1 MIDPPEERSMSQTIA
16 TLAAGLFAAATAG
29 GCAEAQSGPIHELSA
44 ASRASI
50 SAGDET
56 RPQKSSK
63 IRFGELSAT
72 PSGYYFMCVGHPSL
86 CRTRA
91 GRIAMSPDGSV
102 VLTDAALN
110 QLNAVNAK
118 VNAAI
123 EPAYRDAWTPEQ
135 PAGDCKDFA
144 MTKRQ
149 RLIESGWP
157 SSALPV
163 AIVRTSLG
171 EKHLVLVARTS
182 RGDFVLDNLAD
193 AIAPWTSPSY
203 SWEKI
208 LSPTDDLV
216 WRTVATSTL

>member
-1 MIDPPEERSMSQTIA
+1 MVQAIA
-16 TLAAGLFAAATAG
+16 ALAAGIFLATIAG
-29 GCAEAQSGPIHELSA
+29 ERAEAQSGSIHKFGSA
-44 ASRASI
+44 TYRASVNA
-50 SAGDET
+50 SDDAQPEKP
-56 RPQKSSK
+56 RK
-63 IRFGELSAT
+63 IRFGELSAM
-72 PSGYYFMCVGHPSL
+72 PSGYYAMCVGRPSL
-86 CRTRA
+86 CRARA
-91 GRIAMSPDGSV
+91 GRIATSPDGSV
-102 VLTDAALN
+102 VLTGAAMD
-110 QLNAVNAK
+110 QLNAVNAR

-163 AIVRTSLG
+163 AIVRTPLG

-182 RGDFVLDNLAD
+182 GGDFVLDNLAG
-193 AIAPWTSPSY
+193 AIAPWTRPSY

-216 WRTVATSTL
+216 WRTVETSAL

>member
-1 MIDPPEERSMSQTIA
+1 MVQAIA
-16 TLAAGLFAAATAG
+16 ALTAGLFAAVIAG
-29 GCAEAQSGPIHELSA
+29 GCAEAQSGPIHMLGSA
-44 ASRASI
+44 ASRASVG
-50 SAGDET
+50 AGDET
-56 RPQKSSK
+56 RPEKPHK

-72 PSGYYFMCVGHPSL
+72 PSGYYAMCVGRPSL
-86 CRTRA
+86 CRARA
-91 GRIAMSPDGSV
+91 GRFATSPDGSV
-102 VLTDAALN
+102 VLTGAAMD
-110 QLNAVNAK
+110 QLNAVNAT

-123 EPAYRDAWTPEQ
+123 KPAYREAWTPEQ

-163 AIVRTSLG
+163 AIVLTALG

-216 WRTVATSTL
+216 WRTVETSAL

>member
-1 MIDPPEERSMSQTIA
+1 MIQTLNA
-16 TLAAGLFAAATAG
+16 VAAGLFATLVASPQ
-29 GCAEAQSGPIHELSA
+29 AQSGTIPKHHSA
-44 ASRASI
+44 ASAAPI
-50 SAGDET
+50 AGG
-56 RPQKSSK
+56 K
-63 IRFGELSAT
+63 IRFGGSSGT
-72 PSGYYFMCVGHPSL
+72 PTGYYAMCADHPNL
-86 CRTRA
+86 CRARS
-91 GRIAMSPDGSV
+91 GRIATSRDGSV
-102 VLTDAALN
+102 VLTGVALD
-110 QLNAVNAK
+110 QLNAVNAT

-123 EPAYRDAWTPEQ
+123 KPAYREAWTPEQ

-163 AIVRTSLG
+163 AIVLTALG

-193 AIAPWTSPSY
+193 AIAPWTSAPY

-208 LSPTDDLV
+208 LSTTDGLV
-216 WRTVATSTL
+216 WRTVETFAL